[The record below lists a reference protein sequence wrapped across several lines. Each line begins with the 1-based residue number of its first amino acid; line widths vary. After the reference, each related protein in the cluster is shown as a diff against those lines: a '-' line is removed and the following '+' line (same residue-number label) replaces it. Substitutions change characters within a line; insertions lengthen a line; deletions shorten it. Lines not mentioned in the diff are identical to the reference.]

1 MNELFISFCIKYSDN
16 YLLSYHVLFINKQTR
31 DGVYQ
36 LFSFAIVLLKYG
48 MWWCQKN
55 FSLNQ
60 VIFLHCRF
68 SYVFLDF
75 LLYGKTIYKSFKMSS
90 LLIFQTVNKLLSR
103 ETYNFL
109 VSHEMLK
116 KKFDK
121 RGNKQV
127 MYLVTSLRYGYYITY
142 IEDQQVSRQIRFET
156 PIVIMFS
163 IPYIFLLNEQLFSI
177 TL

>member
-1 MNELFISFCIKYSDN
+1 MECGGAKKTFPKIRLFFFTAD
-16 YLLSYHVLFINKQTR
+16 
-31 DGVYQ
+31 
-36 LFSFAIVLLKYG
+36 
-48 MWWCQKN
+48 
-55 FSLNQ
+55 
-60 VIFLHCRF
+60 F

-142 IEDQQVSRQIRFET
+142 IEDQ
-156 PIVIMFS
+156 
-163 IPYIFLLNEQLFSI
+163 
-177 TL
+177 

>member
-1 MNELFISFCIKYSDN
+1 MESGGAKKTFPEIRLFFFTAD
-16 YLLSYHVLFINKQTR
+16 
-31 DGVYQ
+31 
-36 LFSFAIVLLKYG
+36 
-48 MWWCQKN
+48 
-55 FSLNQ
+55 
-60 VIFLHCRF
+60 F
-68 SYVFLDF
+68 SYVLLDF

-142 IEDQQVSRQIRFET
+142 IEDQ
-156 PIVIMFS
+156 
-163 IPYIFLLNEQLFSI
+163 
-177 TL
+177 